1 MKTAVVLSGGGTRG
15 AYELGAWRAFR
26 ELGIEYHIVTGTSIG
41 SINGAMMCI
50 GNYERTE
57 EMWLGLKMT
66 DMLTEKTGSSVGKK
80 IASLFSFG
88 VKKGTSDDR
97 LIAGAVDNSPFAN
110 FINTWIEEDKM
121 RNSPIDYGLVTVR
134 MKDRKPFMLSK
145 DQIPQGKMK
154 DYVTASA
161 SVFPI
166 FPLHEIDGD
175 YYIDGCY
182 HDNLPI
188 DLAIRMGAQHVIV
201 VDLHITPQHENYA
214 ERPYTTYI
222 TPSEDTGPVL
232 AFDPA
237 KIRYNIEMGYRDA
250 MRTFGKFKGFTYYFK
265 PEGLKEFE
273 NAMDYFS
280 MGCMEGEAA
289 IGLNLKKK
297 KGKQKIDRFRMFKM
311 FSEYARGRGVTK
323 EDYFIRG
330 AEITADVFGLD
341 HTKIWDMKDFVKEAF
356 EKLGPESKYPEAST
370 LLNGETLKVA
380 KKLYLMQKEQG
391 SDKLAGS
398 LYYFLTKNEPDYEK
412 LSHILSF
419 FPKELAAQLFLYS
432 VRNV

>member
-15 AYELGAWRAFR
+15 AYELGAWRAFK
-26 ELGIEYHIVTGTSIG
+26 ELGIEYQIVTGTSIG

-80 IASLFSFG
+80 IAGLFGFG
-88 VKKGTSDDR
+88 KKSGSSDDR
-97 LIAGAVDNSPFAN
+97 LINGAVDNSPFAN
-110 FINTWIEEDKM
+110 FISTWIEEDKM
-121 RNSPIDYGLVTVR
+121 RKSPIDYGLVTVR

-145 DQIPQGKMK
+145 DEIPQGKMQ

-166 FPLHEIDGD
+166 FPLHQIDGD

-188 DLAIRMGAQHVIV
+188 DLAIRMGAEHVIV
-201 VDLHITPQHENYA
+201 VDLHVTPQHANYA

-232 AFDPA
+232 GFDPA

-250 MRTFGKFKGFTYYFK
+250 MRTFGKFKGFLYYFK
-265 PEGLKEFE
+265 PDGLKDFDA
-273 NAMDYFS
+273 AMDYFS
-280 MGCMEGEAA
+280 MGCMEAEAA
-289 IGLNLKKK
+289 IGLNVQKKK
-297 KGKQKIDRFRMFKM
+297 KKQKTDRFRLFKM

-341 HTKIWDMKDFVKEAF
+341 HTKIWEMKDFVKEAF
-356 EKLGPESKYPEAST
+356 EKLGPESKYPEASSLFDGDIKQVINRLFRIKT
-370 LLNGETLKVA
+370 EKGNDA
-380 KKLYLMQKEQG
+380 
-391 SDKLAGS
+391 LAGS
-398 LYYFLTKNEPDYEK
+398 IYYRIAKREPDYEK
-412 LSHILSF
+412 VSNLLSY
-419 FPKELAAQLFLYS
+419 FPEELAVQLFLNS
-432 VRNV
+432 VKNI